1 MTVLLLLFLLVF
13 VLNVLPAFAPPTWML
28 LSFFGLRFPD
38 GNGWSVALVA
48 AVAATAGRS
57 VLALLSRRIT
67 RSRWMPEA
75 VRANLGAVAAS
86 IEKRRATSSTA
97 FLLFAFSP
105 LPSNALFLAY
115 GLSGASLPLLALPFF
130 VGRFVSYLVAFSG
143 GAAVAERFDLDLT
156 GRASVLYFIASQL
169 ASLALVYAFTRVD
182 WRRSWR
188 ERRLRWVA

>member
-28 LSFFGLRFPD
+28 LSFFGLQFPD
-38 GNGWSVALVA
+38 GNGWSIALVA

-130 VGRFVSYLVAFSG
+130 VGRFVSYLIAFSG

-169 ASLALVYAFTRVD
+169 ASLALVYVFTRID